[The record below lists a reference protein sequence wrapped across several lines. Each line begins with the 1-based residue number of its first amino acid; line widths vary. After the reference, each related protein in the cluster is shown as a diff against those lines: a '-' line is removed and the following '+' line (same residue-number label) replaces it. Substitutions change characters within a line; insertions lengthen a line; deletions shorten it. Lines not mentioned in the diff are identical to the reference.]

1 MPNHLA
7 SIPTFNVVVKP
18 NKFYCFYIAQQATN
32 EKTAD
37 FYENFNALDH
47 FKSSFNKHY
56 NFLDQPIINF
66 YDRIYARIV

>member
-18 NKFYCFYIAQQATN
+18 NKFYCFYIAQQVT
-32 EKTAD
+32 KDKIPD

-47 FKSSFNKHY
+47 FH
-56 NFLDQPIINF
+56 FLDQPIINF
-66 YDRIYARIV
+66 SDRIYARIV